1 MMKKTILAI
10 AAMAVV
16 GAVAFSLFFLMRGR
30 TSDDRRGDGAYR
42 AGLAENVEAQRS
54 AAREAARLRRELDGV
69 DFAALAARRE
79 AAGEEEKTAIDAM
92 LAKRAR
98 AERLEREVARLQN
111 EARRTVAARRQRE
124 TAAREGL

>member
-1 MMKKTILAI
+1 MKKTILAI
-10 AAMAVV
+10 AALAAV
-16 GAVAFSLFFLMRGR
+16 GAVALSLFFFMRER
-30 TSDDRRGDGAYR
+30 PSNDRRADGAYR

-79 AAGEEEKTAIDAM
+79 AAGDEEKTVIDAM

-124 TAAREGL
+124 TTEREGL